1 MSEKTTDPIYRVRFF
16 NQNEVYEIYAK
27 HVFQSDLWG
36 FLEVEEFV
44 FGERTQMI
52 VDPAEEKLKTEFGD
66 IKRSFIPIQAVVRID
81 EVEKKGPPKSLRSAA
96 VISVLFLINP
106 WSQRSPKKFQ
116 FATKK
121 PAQEPAQK
129 GAQYNFSVLLQNR
142 HFQPF
147 SSK

>member
-81 EVEKKGPPKSLRSAA
+81 EVEKEGTSKITEVSGSNISAFPYQPMGA
-96 VISVLFLINP
+96 GK
-106 WSQRSPKKFQ
+106 PKKD
-116 FATKK
+116 
-121 PAQEPAQK
+121 
-129 GAQYNFSVLLQNR
+129 
-142 HFQPF
+142 
-147 SSK
+147 